1 MLKKLKLAYKLIL
14 GFAIPVLA
22 LIIII
27 AGTYVAIVDV
37 KENVK
42 NAQHASQESY
52 ASAIL
57 VEKMRLDIVQVQQ
70 WLTDIA
76 ATRGLDGLDDGFRE
90 AEKSNMSFLAGLNTF
105 QEIYAG
111 KNDDNNLKLL
121 NNLKQSFAEYYLT
134 GKTMAAAYVKDGPQ
148 GGNKMMAGFD
158 QAAEELR
165 AAFEPLSQ
173 QQALQGA
180 SALMHTMQTVEK
192 LRQFVALIGIFSIVL
207 SVLAAWL
214 LARAITRPIHATAQG
229 LSSAAEQVSAAAG
242 QIASSSQSLAQG
254 ASEQAAALEETS
266 SSLEEMTAMTRQNA
280 ENAQH
285 ADALMDETNL
295 VVVRANTSM
304 SQLTSAMAKVA
315 RASEDTSKIIKT
327 IDEIAFQTNLLAL
340 NAAVEAARAGEAGAG
355 FAVVADEVRNLA
367 MRASEAAKNTA
378 GLIEDTVAQVKVS
391 TDLLQT
397 TNEAFTGISASSV
410 KVSQLIGEIATAS
423 REQSHGVEQI
433 NTAVTEMDQ
442 VTQTNAAGAE
452 ESASAAEELNAQ
464 SEVLRATVQG
474 LVSMVDGQAA
484 ARGQEVKT
492 ECLHLP
498 GRAVAARLLRPA

>member
-1 MLKKLKLAYKLIL
+1 
-14 GFAIPVLA
+14 
-22 LIIII
+22 
-27 AGTYVAIVDV
+27 V
-37 KENVK
+37 KG
-42 NAQHASQESY
+42 AQHASQESFE
-52 ASAIL
+52 SAIL

-70 WLTDIA
+70 WLTDIS
-76 ATRGLDGLDDGFRE
+76 ATRGLDGLDDGFSE
-90 AEKSNMSFLAGLNTF
+90 AEKSSISFLAGLNKF
-105 QEIYAG
+105 EELSAS
-111 KNDDNNLKLL
+111 KNDNSNLKLL
-121 NNLKQSFAEYYLT
+121 NDLKQSFDEYYIA

-148 GGNKMMAGFD
+148 GGNKMMGGFD

-165 AAFEPLSQ
+165 AAFEPLSR

-180 SALMHTMQTVEK
+180 SALMLTMQTVEK
-192 LRQFVALIGIFSIVL
+192 LQQFVVVIGSISVVL
-207 SVLAAWL
+207 SILGTWL
-214 LARAITRPIHATAQG
+214 ILRSITKPINLTTKG

-242 QIASSSQSLAQG
+242 QISSSSQSLAEG

-285 ADALMDETNL
+285 ANALMDETNSI
-295 VVVRANTSM
+295 VDRANNSM
-304 SQLTSAMAKVA
+304 SQLTTAMEKVV

-367 MRASEAAKNTA
+367 MRAADAAKNTA

-391 TDLLQT
+391 AALMGT
-397 TNEAFTGISASSV
+397 TNEAFAGISASSA
-410 KVSQLIGEIATAS
+410 KVSQLIQEIATAS
-423 REQSHGVEQI
+423 KEQSHGVEQI

-442 VTQTNAAGAE
+442 VTQMNAAAAE

-464 SEVLRATVQG
+464 SEVMHATVQE
-474 LVSMVDGQAA
+474 LVSMIDGQAA
-484 ARGQEVKT
+484 ASKQEDETKY
-492 ECLHLP
+492 LPLP
-498 GRAVAARLLRPA
+498 GRAAAARLLRPV